1 MALKFV
7 SLTAERRGKRSVKE
21 WILEL
26 RHARETVEDGDGGE
40 ITVCNLETAAQFMG
54 KPISEVKAKV
64 KGLIE
69 KFGQDKLNAAVG
81 VEGFVAEERKRGRK
95 SGKRARNDLAMLEAL
110 AMDFEETEELE
121 DAAA

>member
-69 KFGQDKLNAAVG
+69 KFGQDKLNGAVG

>member
-1 MALKFV
+1 
-7 SLTAERRGKRSVKE
+7 
-21 WILEL
+21 
-26 RHARETVEDGDGGE
+26 
-40 ITVCNLETAAQFMG
+40 
-54 KPISEVKAKV
+54 
-64 KGLIE
+64 
-69 KFGQDKLNAAVG
+69 